1 MIGGPAGW
9 NSGTNGVMPQQTGV
23 MPQATGVMP
32 QMTGLQGGVSDLLDI
47 FATLLTLPLVWILK

>member
-9 NSGTNGVMPQQTGV
+9 NAGTNGVMPQQTGV

-32 QMTGLQGGVSDLLDI
+32 QMTGLQGGVSDLMDRFEI
-47 FATLLTLPLVWILK
+47 GRAHV